1 MITSKVIRDSMITD
15 EIFDKLI
22 GKVYLELADKEV
34 TQMNIY
40 NVLHPLKIS
49 NTTIAKVINV
59 LIPNAKA
66 TANSIQSLLTSKK
79 KRKSNPMIDE
89 LLAEL
94 DKEI

>member
-1 MITSKVIRDSMITD
+1 MKTKVIRDSMITD

-22 GKVYLELADKEV
+22 GKVYVELADKDI

-49 NTTIAKVINV
+49 NTTIAKVINI
-59 LIPNAKA
+59 LIPDARA

-79 KRKSNPMIDE
+79 KQRSNPMLDE
-89 LLAEL
+89 LLSEL
-94 DKEI
+94 DKEL

>member
-1 MITSKVIRDSMITD
+1 MKTKVIRDSMITD

-22 GKVYLELADKEV
+22 GKVYIELANKEV

-49 NTTIAKVINV
+49 NTTIAKVINL
-59 LIPNAKA
+59 LIPNASA

-79 KRKSNPMIDE
+79 KQRSNPMLDE
-89 LLAEL
+89 LLSEL
-94 DKEI
+94 DKEL

>member
-1 MITSKVIRDSMITD
+1 MKTKVIRDSMITN

-22 GKVYLELADKEV
+22 GKVYVELADKDI

-49 NTTIAKVINV
+49 NTTIAKVINI
-59 LIPNAKA
+59 LIPDARA

-79 KRKSNPMIDE
+79 KQRSNPMLDE
-89 LLAEL
+89 LLSEL
-94 DKEI
+94 DKEL

>member
-1 MITSKVIRDSMITD
+1 MKTKVIRDSMITD

-22 GKVYLELADKEV
+22 SKVYIELADKEV

-49 NTTIAKVINV
+49 NTTIAKVINL
-59 LIPNAKA
+59 LIPNASA

-79 KRKSNPMIDE
+79 KQRSNPMLDE
-89 LLAEL
+89 LLSEL
-94 DKEI
+94 DKEL

>member
-1 MITSKVIRDSMITD
+1 MKTKVIRDNMITD

-22 GKVYLELADKEV
+22 GKVYIELADKEV

-49 NTTIAKVINV
+49 NTTIAKVINL
-59 LIPNAKA
+59 LIPNASA

-79 KRKSNPMIDE
+79 KQRSNPMLDE
-89 LLAEL
+89 LLSEL
-94 DKEI
+94 DKEL

>member
-1 MITSKVIRDSMITD
+1 MATKVIRDSMITD

-22 GKVYLELADKEV
+22 GKVYIELADKEV

-49 NTTIAKVINV
+49 NTTIAKVINL
-59 LIPNAKA
+59 LIPNASA

-79 KRKSNPMIDE
+79 KQRSNPMIDE
-89 LLAEL
+89 LLSEL
-94 DKEI
+94 DKEL

>member
-1 MITSKVIRDSMITD
+1 MKTKVIRDSMITD

-22 GKVYLELADKEV
+22 GKVYIELADKEV

-49 NTTIAKVINV
+49 NTTIAKVINL
-59 LIPNAKA
+59 LIPNASA

-79 KRKSNPMIDE
+79 KQRSNPMLDE
-89 LLAEL
+89 LLSEL
-94 DKEI
+94 DKEL